1 MRLCADFAVLGTGT
15 GPSAAAYALLR
26 QAGHNPDVEYVPA
39 HGPGEGHDCS
49 PRLLPP
55 VLVTDDGVEIATLKE
70 IRRWLVSTPG
80 VAAAR
85 VPAE

>member
-39 HGPGEGHDCS
+39 RGRVDGHDCS
-49 PRLLPP
+49 PRLRPP
-55 VLVTDDGVEIATLKE
+55 VLVTDDGVEIATLQE
-70 IRRWLVSTPG
+70 IRRWLVSASG
-80 VAAAR
+80 VAAAGI
-85 VPAE
+85 PAQ